1 MLLKLEKVSLFI
13 LCLTIGFVS
22 CKKDDD
28 ANEPTPVEI
37 RDREEQQEVDN
48 DSIIK
53 YFKSH
58 YYNSSAFV
66 DNPDP
71 SINDLVISKL
81 PESGELP
88 DPDNNTLLWDALE
101 EENGPLI
108 KKSLI
113 YAETNYEIY
122 YLVLNEGGGKAPKFC
137 DDVLVTYEG
146 FKLNDDVFDS
156 AVTPTEQDLL
166 NTIFGWQKVF
176 PHFNASVGYVD
187 NGDGTIDFVN
197 HGVGVM
203 FIPSGLGYFATAR
216 GGIPAY
222 SPLIFKFELLQT
234 YQNDH
239 DGDGIPTYLEDLNND
254 EQFTLEDDDTDD
266 DNQVDFLDTNDDGDL
281 KLTKDEIELTTYTD
295 IDTREELEN
304 MASGAFKELIEVIE
318 QEDGKFT
325 GTILNLD
332 PDGDGKAQYLDS
344 TL

>member
-1 MLLKLEKVSLFI
+1 MKLEKVSLFI

-37 RDREEQQEVDN
+37 RDRGEQQIADN
-48 DSIIK
+48 DSILK

-71 SINDLVISKL
+71 SINDLLISKL

-88 DPDNNTLLWDALE
+88 DPDNNTLLWDALQ
-101 EENGPLI
+101 EENGLLV
-108 KKSLI
+108 KKSLVF
-113 YAETNYEIY
+113 AETDYEVY

-156 AVTPTEQDLL
+156 AVTPVEFDLTSL
-166 NTIFGWQKVF
+166 VPGWRKVF
-176 PHFNASVGYVD
+176 PHFKASESYVD
-187 NGDGTIDFVN
+187 SGDGTIDFVN

-203 FIPSGLGYFATAR
+203 FIPSGLGYFSSATA
-216 GGIPAY
+216 GIPAY
-222 SPLIFKFELLQT
+222 SPIIFKFELLQT

-239 DGDGIPTYLEDLNND
+239 DGDGIPSYLEDLNGD
-254 EQFTLEDDDTDD
+254 GEFTLEDDDTDD
-266 DNQVDFLDTNDDGDL
+266 DDTPDFVDTNDDGDL
-281 KLTKDEIELTTYTD
+281 KLTKDEIELTTHNKP
-295 IDTREELEN
+295 TREELESL
-304 MASGAFKELIEVIE
+304 ASGDFKVLIAVIE
-318 QEDGKFT
+318 EEDGTFT

-332 PDGDGKAQYLDS
+332 PDGNGKAAYLDS